1 MDKSENLELPY
12 IMPNQAQKHV
22 THNEAIRYLDALIH
36 VGIVSRD
43 LNSPPDNPNLGA
55 RFIVADSATGIWAGK
70 DNQIAAFQDGAWA
83 FYNPQDGWLAWSISE
98 NMILV
103 FQDGGWQVAQSSTA
117 QMEQVDMLGVN
128 ASATE
133 NARFGVSSSDS
144 FLTHEGDSHRLSINK
159 ATAEDTGSLIFK
171 TNWTGHAEMGLAG
184 NNDFSI
190 KVTSDGVNWSE
201 GLVLDS
207 QNGKVSFPSGIKNP
221 QLSGTPGSLTDMD
234 IIYLDQTIGDD
245 ANDGTSPLNPIKS
258 LQRLEELFPVGRR
271 LQLRLLSDV
280 VWDYAI
286 RVSYPIA
293 MLEILGRTADNSAY
307 ENKIVTVKD
316 SINLSNLP
324 GCIQMIC
331 LSNVFLR
338 NVDVI
343 LDTSKGQSFINY
355 SSTLGY
361 LRTLSVNLS
370 RAGSGSCCL
379 YADGSS
385 FVASRHQSMVIDDS
399 AKGYVAQGISADE
412 NPNDDWRYASN
423 LTSY

>member
-22 THNEAIRYLDALIH
+22 THNEAIRYLDALVQ

-43 LNSPPDNPNLGA
+43 LNSPPDNPDSGS
-55 RFIVADSATGIWAGK
+55 RYIVAETAIGDWAGK

-83 FYNPQDGWLAWSISE
+83 FYNPQDGWLAWSIEE

-103 FQDGGWQVAQSSTA
+103 FQGGSWQVAQSSMA
-117 QMEQVDMLGVN
+117 QIEQVNLLGVN
-128 ASATE
+128 ASATQD
-133 NARFGVSSSDS
+133 ARFGVSSNDS
-144 FLTHEGDSHRLSINK
+144 FLTHEGASHRLSINK
-159 ATAEDTGSLIFK
+159 ATVEDTGSLIFK

-190 KVTSDGVNWSE
+190 KVTSDGVNWND

-207 QNGKVSFPSGIKNP
+207 QSGKVSFPSGVKNP
-221 QLSGTPGSLTDMD
+221 QLSGTPDSLTDMD
-234 IIYLDQTIGDD
+234 IIYLDQTVGDD
-245 ANDGTSPLNPIKS
+245 ANDGTSYLNPIKS

-286 RVSYPIA
+286 RISYPIA
-293 MLEILGRTADNSAY
+293 MLEILGRNADNSGY
-307 ENKIVTVKD
+307 ENKTVTVKD
-316 SINLSNLP
+316 SVNLSNLP

-338 NVDVI
+338 NIDVI

-370 RAGSGSCCL
+370 RTGSGTCCL

-385 FVASRHQSMVIDDS
+385 FVASRHQSIMIDDS

>member
-12 IMPNQAQKHV
+12 IMPNQAQKHI
-22 THNEAIRYLDALIH
+22 THNEAIRYLDALVQVSIL
-36 VGIVSRD
+36 SRD
-43 LNSPPDNPNLGA
+43 LNSPPDNPDSGA
-55 RFIVADSATGIWAGK
+55 RYIVADNASGVWVGK
-70 DNQIAAFQDGAWA
+70 ENQLAAFQDGAWA
-83 FYNPQDGWLAWSISE
+83 FYNPQDGWLVWSVPE
-98 NMILV
+98 NLILV
-103 FQDGGWQVAQSSTA
+103 FQNDSWQAAQTSSA
-117 QMEQVDMLGVN
+117 QIEEVDLLGVN
-128 ASATE
+128 ASATQDT
-133 NARFGVSSSDS
+133 RFGVASNDS
-144 FLTHEGDSHRLSINK
+144 FLTHEGTSHRLSINK

-184 NNDFSI
+184 GNDFSI
-190 KVTSDGVNWSE
+190 KVTADGMNWND
-201 GLVLDS
+201 GLVFEAQS
-207 QNGKVSFPSGIKNP
+207 GKVSFPSGIKSP
-221 QLSGTPGSLTDMD
+221 QLSGRPDSLTDMD
-234 IIYLDQTIGDD
+234 IIYLDQNFGDD
-245 ANDGTSPLNPIKS
+245 ANDGTSPASPIRS
-258 LQRLEELFPVGRR
+258 LQRLEEIFPVGRR

-286 RVSYPIA
+286 RISYPIA

-307 ENKIVTVKD
+307 ENKTVTVKD

-338 NVDVI
+338 NIDVI

-370 RAGSGSCCL
+370 RLGTGSCCL

-385 FVASRHQSMVIDDS
+385 FVASRHQSMLINDS
-399 AKGYVAQGISADE
+399 AKGYVAQGIVANE